1 MRHHRL
7 TRSVAIAAALAALA
21 GPASA
26 AADQSERALHLRSQA
41 LNEQSVGAHTM
52 VQAEHA
58 LHLRSQ
64 ALNDRYAAG
73 AASVTVGSPRSRG
86 GIDWTDAGVG
96 AGALLLALSL
106 VSLSAYVVVRRRRAD
121 PARRRPATAA

>member
-73 AASVTVGSPRSRG
+73 ATVGSPRSRG